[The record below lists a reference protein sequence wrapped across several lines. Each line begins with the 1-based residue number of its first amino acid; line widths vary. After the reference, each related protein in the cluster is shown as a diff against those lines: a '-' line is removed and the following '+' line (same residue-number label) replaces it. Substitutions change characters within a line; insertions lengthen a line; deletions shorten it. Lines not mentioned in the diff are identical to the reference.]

1 MQNTDTRYGTDHAG
15 SRTICRSSSMIK
27 YRRFGCLPGESTQ
40 RGFIL
45 LELIIVLVLIT
56 VILGLGSIFFANS
69 LPSYKFNATV
79 RNISS
84 TIKHARS
91 LARIHEEMQT
101 VTIDMD
107 SKKYGLEGRDP
118 KDIPEGIAV
127 KVIDPISGEIQT
139 GKYHFV
145 LYPTGGMEGGT
156 IVLWNSKK
164 SATIQLDPVVGTVVV
179 R

>member
-1 MQNTDTRYGTDHAG
+1 
-15 SRTICRSSSMIK
+15 
-27 YRRFGCLPGESTQ
+27 
-40 RGFIL
+40 
-45 LELIIVLVLIT
+45 
-56 VILGLGSIFFANS
+56 
-69 LPSYKFNATV
+69 
-79 RNISS
+79 
-84 TIKHARS
+84 
-91 LARIHEEMQT
+91 MQT